1 MKLSA
6 VPSQNEYPH
15 RDVRPVVRQLA
26 DAYGAD
32 RLIYGGGFGA
42 VATAA
47 SYRAA
52 RERVRTLVAHFSA
65 ADQAKVLGGNA
76 AALFKFNA

>member
-1 MKLSA
+1 MQS
-6 VPSQNEYPH
+6 SSRDYPH
-15 RDVRPVVRQLA
+15 RDITPIVRQLT

-42 VATAA
+42 GATPE

-52 RERVRTLVAHFSA
+52 RERTRGYIAHLSA
-65 ADQAKVLGGNA
+65 ADQASVLGGNA
-76 AALFKFNA
+76 AKLFGFQT

>member
-1 MKLSA
+1 
-6 VPSQNEYPH
+6 
-15 RDVRPVVRQLA
+15 VVRQLA

-32 RLIYGGGFGA
+32 RLVYGGGFGA
-42 VATAA
+42 AATAA

-52 RERVRTLVAHFSA
+52 RERVRALVAHLAA

-76 AALFKFNA
+76 AALFKFNS